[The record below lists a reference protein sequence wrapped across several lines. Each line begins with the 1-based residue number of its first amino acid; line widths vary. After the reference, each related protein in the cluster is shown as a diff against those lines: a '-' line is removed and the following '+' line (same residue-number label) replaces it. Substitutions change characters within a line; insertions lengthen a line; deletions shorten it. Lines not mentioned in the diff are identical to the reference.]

1 MLWVRRCVHV
11 SVTVGLRG
19 MVVMLSGS
27 IKSVALP
34 VGRVLKHALV
44 DELDKVLVHESHLSS
59 TPSGNHRGGV
69 RTVSPRDSECVCFVG
84 RRYVAGILSRRER
97 EQRALESDETES
109 VTPRALCTLL
119 SAVTRTSTL

>member
-1 MLWVRRCVHV
+1 
-11 SVTVGLRG
+11 

-69 RTVSPRDSECVCFVG
+69 RTVSPRECVFPWPKV
-84 RRYVAGILSRRER
+84 RASWNPLKRER
-97 EQRALESDETES
+97 ERELKTRALESDETES
-109 VTPRALCTLL
+109 VTAGALRDTLL